1 LLLAL
6 CSKRAGEGVLMFSL
20 GYGGIPPTSPF
31 RRAPATIFD
40 GKILQ
45 YRHMDKEDI
54 ILIKRAKKDPSQ
66 YEALYKKYAQKL
78 FNYFWYRVGHQK
90 DVAEDLM
97 QKTFIKAYEHLP
109 KFNLRAYSYYSY
121 LLTIAHNLL
130 INHYRNPQTISLESV
145 GDIPDEVTQD
155 QILSRREAMGLLW
168 RAIQQ
173 LPEKDKDI
181 ILLRYQKELPIK
193 DIARIVGKSEN
204 AVKLT
209 LSRTR
214 KNLAAHPYLE
224 DMAMYGEYQKKYTKP
239 KFSQKSD

>member
-1 LLLAL
+1 
-6 CSKRAGEGVLMFSL
+6 
-20 GYGGIPPTSPF
+20 
-31 RRAPATIFD
+31 
-40 GKILQ
+40 
-45 YRHMDKEDI
+45 MDKEDI
-54 ILIKRAKKDPSQ
+54 ILIKYAKKDPLQ

-90 DVAEDLM
+90 EAAEDLM
-97 QKTFIKAYEHLP
+97 QETFIKAYEHLP

-130 INHYRNPQTISLESV
+130 VNYYRKPQTISLESLDDV
-145 GDIPDEVTQD
+145 PEEITQD
-155 QILSRREAMGLLW
+155 QILARQEAAGLLW

-181 ILLRYQKELPIK
+181 MLLRYQKELPIK

-209 LSRTR
+209 LSRVR
-214 KNLAAHPYLE
+214 KNLAKHPYLK
-224 DMAMYGEYQKKYTKP
+224 DAAMFGEYQKEYTKP
-239 KFSQKSD
+239 RFSRKNN